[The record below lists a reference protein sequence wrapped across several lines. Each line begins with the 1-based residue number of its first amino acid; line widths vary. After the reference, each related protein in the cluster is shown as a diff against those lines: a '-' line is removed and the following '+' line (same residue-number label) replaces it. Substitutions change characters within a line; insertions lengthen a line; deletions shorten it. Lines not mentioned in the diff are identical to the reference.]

1 MNIPSKLHFASR
13 FISRAGLKLQGASPT
28 LLTVGGIVALVG
40 AGVLAVKASPKMDDV
55 AEELADDLKDVEY
68 DVKNKALFE
77 DEKLSRKVEA
87 YTRAAIGTAK
97 VYGLPLALAAAGTV
111 SILYSHG
118 MMKKRNAALVAA
130 YGVLE
135 RSFQAYRDRVRDS
148 FGEETDEQ
156 LYRGHTLK
164 VDDVDP
170 KTKVFSMVP
179 VKPGAPSPTSE
190 YAVEFG
196 PQNKNW
202 NPTLPD
208 YNLVF
213 LRGRQK
219 YANDKLHAYGF
230 VLLNDVYDSLGVPR
244 TSAGCVVGWTRN
256 GPDGYI
262 DFGLPA
268 AGSAEESDYFYF
280 YDGEGPIFLD
290 FNVDGIVYDK
300 IGGKK

>member
-1 MNIPSKLHFASR
+1 MNIPSRLHFASR

-55 AEELADDLKDVEY
+55 AEELAKELDEINDTKQP
-68 DVKNKALFE
+68 LFE
-77 DEKLSRKVEA
+77 NEKTNRKVSA
-87 YTRAAIGTAK
+87 YTYAATSALI
-97 VYGLPLALAAAGTV
+97 VYGPALALGALGTV

-135 RSFQAYRDRVRDS
+135 RGFQAYRDRVRDS
-148 FGEETDEQ
+148 FGEDIEEQ
-156 LYRGHTLK
+156 IHQGHTLD
-164 VDDVDP
+164 VVGVDP
-170 KTKVFSMVP
+170 ENKKFKVVP
-179 VKPGAPSPTSE
+179 VKPGAPSATSE

-230 VLLNDVYDSLGVPR
+230 VLLNDVYDSIGVPR

-262 DFGLPA
+262 DFGLPE